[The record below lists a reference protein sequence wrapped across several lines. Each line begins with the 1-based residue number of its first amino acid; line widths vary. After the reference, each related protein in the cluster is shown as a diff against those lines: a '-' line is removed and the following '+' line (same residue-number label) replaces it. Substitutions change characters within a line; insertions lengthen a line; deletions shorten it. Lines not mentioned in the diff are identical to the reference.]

1 MDGDDGNLGVSFL
14 VDLPADVI
22 QLHDRV
28 LIQNMC
34 EVVHVVGRF
43 EFGDW
48 LGVRRKKQHQRNATT
63 EEPFGARIHRKQNC
77 TGTVEDGPAGKTVA
91 NCRYGMQHLNFMK
104 FPRFS
109 YVWSAVLALP
119 LVSISACNTRDN
131 PDEIRQR
138 TAEATESMSRDAK
151 AWAEGV
157 KEGMS
162 RDKKTI
168 NINKASREDLLTLPD
183 ISEHEADRIIAERP
197 YDNTEDMVRRHVVPR
212 EEYDKISD
220 RIIAGHYP

>member
-1 MDGDDGNLGVSFL
+1 
-14 VDLPADVI
+14 
-22 QLHDRV
+22 
-28 LIQNMC
+28 
-34 EVVHVVGRF
+34 
-43 EFGDW
+43 
-48 LGVRRKKQHQRNATT
+48 
-63 EEPFGARIHRKQNC
+63 
-77 TGTVEDGPAGKTVA
+77 
-91 NCRYGMQHLNFMK
+91 MK
-104 FPRFS
+104 FSRFS
-109 YVWSAVLALP
+109 YVWIAALALP

-138 TAEATESMSRDAK
+138 TAEATESMRRDAK
-151 AWAEGV
+151 AMAEGV

-197 YDNTEDMVRRHVVPR
+197 YDNTEDLVRRHVVPR

-220 RIIAGHYP
+220 RIIAGH